1 MQLHQ
6 RISGAINTAVRVAFA
21 REKARALGLGIGRA
35 SPLQRAAAAL
45 EERRKP
51 RAKKTEDELLTISH
65 QAETHAFS
73 LRRVKLQTKDPKP
86 EAEDDV
92 TWKAYIP
99 GKQEK
104 NPRPRRMGSIAVMSM
119 AQQLIWS
126 ERGSGRS
133 RVARDPGARALE
145 EAARR
150 WQREHPENGMVV
162 GSKR

>member
-1 MQLHQ
+1 MQLRQ
-6 RISGAINTAVRVAFA
+6 RISGAINTAVRVPFA
-21 REKARALGLGIGRA
+21 REKARALGLGIGRV
-35 SPLQRAAAAL
+35 SPLERAAAAL

-51 RAKKTEDELLTISH
+51 IATETDDELLTISH

-86 EAEDDV
+86 ETEDDV

-99 GKQEK
+99 AKQEK
-104 NPRPRRMGSIAVMSM
+104 NPRPRRMRPIAVVSM
-119 AQQLIWS
+119 ARQLIRS

-150 WQREHPENGMVV
+150 CEARQT
-162 GSKR
+162 KRNPRG